1 MTEHNRYN
9 DYEIDIVDLMKYFYH
24 KKFMVLAGLIIGLLC
39 GWGYSM
45 YKGPVYTASLK
56 VQLPGY
62 CSERVVNSASSA
74 ASGSVLIDSVY
85 QNSNV
90 SAGQVTVTAKP
101 ERNSTILTIA
111 FSGKNEQDVK
121 TFISVYEKE
130 ILPQLNSFVKDNIIE
145 YNTDLVIPNHT
156 LGEDARIS
164 VNAKTETIDRSP
176 AVLQKSTRILGLAGI
191 VGLLFGG
198 IIVFFQY
205 MMELYKKDHNKKG
218 K

>member
-1 MTEHNRYN
+1 
-9 DYEIDIVDLMKYFYH
+9 
-24 KKFMVLAGLIIGLLC
+24 MVLAGLIIGLLC

-56 VQLPGY
+56 VQLPEY

-101 ERNSTILTIA
+101 EKNSTILTIA

-121 TFISVYEKE
+121 AFISVYEKE
-130 ILPQLNSFVKDNIIE
+130 ILPQLNSFVKDN
-145 YNTDLVIPNHT
+145 YNTDLLISNHT

-176 AVLQKSTRILGLAGI
+176 VVLQKSTRILKVAGI

-205 MMELYKKDHNKKG
+205 MMELDHNKKG

>member
-1 MTEHNRYN
+1 MTEHNRYA

-56 VQLPGY
+56 VRLPGY
-62 CSERVVNSASSA
+62 CSERVVNSASST

-121 TFISVYEKE
+121 AFISVYEKE

-145 YNTDLVIPNHT
+145 YNTDLLISNHT

-176 AVLQKSTRILGLAGI
+176 AVLQKSTRILGVAGI

>member
-1 MTEHNRYN
+1 MTEHNRYADN
-9 DYEIDIVDLMKYFYH
+9 EIDIVDLMKYFYH

-56 VQLPGY
+56 VQLPEY

-101 ERNSTILTIA
+101 EKNSTILTIA

-121 TFISVYEKE
+121 AFISVYEKE
-130 ILPQLNSFVKDNIIE
+130 ILPQLNSFVKDN
-145 YNTDLVIPNHT
+145 YNTDLLISNHT

-176 AVLQKSTRILGLAGI
+176 VVLQKSTRILKVAGI

-205 MMELYKKDHNKKG
+205 MMELDHNKKG

>member
-1 MTEHNRYN
+1 M
-9 DYEIDIVDLMKYFYH
+9 EIDLIDLLKFVY
-24 KKFMVLAGLIIGLLC
+24 KKKIVLAIGLIAGLAF

-45 YKGPVYTASLK
+45 WKGPMYTASLK
-56 VQLPGY
+56 IQLPGY

-101 ERNSTILTIA
+101 ERNSTVLTIV

-145 YNTDLVIPNHT
+145 YNTDLLISNHT

-176 AVLQKSTRILGLAGI
+176 AVLQKNTRILGVAGI

-205 MMELYKKDHNKKG
+205 MMELYKKDHNKKE